1 MLDELV
7 IQMMGL
13 PVPDDT
19 DARIRAAQ
27 RVTSALRREG
37 QRNIDALRRIQD
49 ATATERTRLTLIR
62 LLDIALWSRTRRPAP
77 TARCARSQSRSAA
90 DGGPAPDADPAAAAP
105 ARKRRRLCVAA
116 RSLRGGDHRRSSL
129 SVRHGSSSATRLVP

>member
-13 PVPDDT
+13 PVPADL

-62 LLDIALWSRTRRPAP
+62 LLDIALWFAH
-77 TARCARSQSRSAA
+77 
-90 DGGPAPDADPAAAAP
+90 PAAG
-105 ARKRRRLCVAA
+105 VDGT
-116 RSLRGGDHRRSSL
+116 LREITVT
-129 SVRHGSSSATRLVP
+129 VRP